1 MARPTKLDSLTI
13 KKLEEAFV
21 LGASI
26 NEACF
31 NANISK
37 QTYYNWREENPELF
51 DRFEQLRLAPIL
63 KARKCVVNALEKNP
77 TLAMRYLERKLKSEF
92 GNGAH
97 DDKIDKNEVLELI
110 MASFQ
115 NPNQLE
121 YVDTISA

>member
-92 GNGAH
+92 GNGAP
-97 DDKIDKNEVLELI
+97 DDKTDKNEVLELI

-121 YVDTISA
+121 YVDTFSA

>member
-1 MARPTKLDSLTI
+1 MGRPTKLDSLI
-13 KKLEEAFV
+13 VKKLEDAFV

-26 NEACF
+26 EEACF

-37 QTYYNWREENPELF
+37 QSFYNWKDENPELF
-51 DRFEQLRLAPIL
+51 DRFEQLRQAPIL

-92 GNGAH
+92 GNSTS
-97 DDKIDKNEVLELI
+97 DDKTDKNEVLELI

>member
-1 MARPTKLDSLTI
+1 MARPTKLDSLTV
-13 KKLEEAFV
+13 KKLEDAFV

-26 NEACF
+26 EEACF

-37 QTYYNWREENPELF
+37 QTFYNWKDENPELF
-51 DRFEQLRLAPIL
+51 DHFEQLRQAPIL

-92 GNGAH
+92 GNGTS
-97 DDKIDKNEVLELI
+97 DDKTDKNEVLELI
-110 MASFQ
+110 MANFQ

>member
-1 MARPTKLDSLTI
+1 MARPTKLDSLTV
-13 KKLEEAFV
+13 KKLEDAFV

-26 NEACF
+26 EEACF

-37 QTYYNWREENPELF
+37 QTFYNWKDENPELF
-51 DRFEQLRLAPIL
+51 DRFEQLRQAPIL

-92 GNGAH
+92 GNGTS
-97 DDKIDKNEVLELI
+97 DDKTDKNEVLELI

>member
-37 QTYYNWREENPELF
+37 QTFYNWKDENPELF
-51 DRFEQLRLAPIL
+51 DHFEQLRQAPIL

-92 GNGAH
+92 GNGTS
-97 DDKIDKNEVLELI
+97 DDKTDKNEVLELI